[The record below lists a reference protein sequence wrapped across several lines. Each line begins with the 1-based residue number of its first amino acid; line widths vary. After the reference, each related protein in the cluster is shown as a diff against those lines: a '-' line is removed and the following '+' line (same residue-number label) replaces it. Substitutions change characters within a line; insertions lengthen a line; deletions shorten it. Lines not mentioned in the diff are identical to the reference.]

1 MLVSDLKIDDEY
13 IFVKKDTTVQ
23 DVAKKLL
30 QGYFGTALVLD
41 DKNVVGAIT
50 LDIIVA
56 KCVVNLRNPAETT
69 AEEIMDRNIVKVKKS
84 TDIKNVDAEIR
95 QKKPAAVVV
104 YDEDEENVL
113 GYVSPLDMMEALQA
127 LRK

>member
-56 KCVVNLRNPAETT
+56 KCIVNLKNPTEIT

-127 LRK
+127 LQK